1 MIMKNIFRVTSMA
14 MCLFLSLMLQ
24 AKPRIER
31 AEPLSWFTGMKM
43 PLTLMLQGEDLA
55 DADVT
60 IQQVVAGKV
69 MKGQCLGLTVK
80 SQHNAES
87 PNYLFVDLQA
97 NEPGTYRIT
106 LTKNKKSAY
115 INYVIEQRRPE
126 PRANKSYTPADVI
139 YLIMP
144 DRFANGDLL
153 NDATED
159 TAEKPAYDEWFGRH
173 GGDIKGIIDHLDA
186 IKALGATAIWCTPL
200 LLDNEPT
207 QSYHGYACADYYHI
221 DPRYGSNELYRN
233 LVNAAHNK
241 GLKMIMDIVPNHC
254 GSAHWWM
261 KDLPYHDWIHQYP
274 EFTRSNW
281 QFSTAADPHAS
292 EADFLGMNSGWFD
305 TSMPDMNLD
314 NPDVLKYFQ
323 QWAIWWIEA
332 MDLDGLRVDTYPYNE
347 KVPISK
353 WTKAVRNEYPGIN
366 IVGECWTRPTSQVA
380 YWQADARN
388 PDGYNSN
395 LPCVM
400 DFPLQEAM
408 IAALSNNGEGWGNG
422 MLKCYEVV
430 AEDFLYAHPDNL
442 LIFNSNHDT
451 PRVRD
456 MLLDK
461 SYDRNKLIVALLAT
475 MRGIPQLTYGE
486 EYGLI
491 SLNPEDVGNHG
502 ALRVNHP
509 WFKGTASKL
518 EPEQE
523 DLYKYYAKIL
533 NWRRDCK
540 TIHEGKLMHF
550 LSRDNTYAYVRYTEK
565 EAVLVY
571 INASNEERQM
581 PVAQYHEVL
590 MNYQKKGTDVVSDQP
605 FDLNQRITVKPLTA
619 IILPLEHL

>member
-1 MIMKNIFRVTSMA
+1 MKNIFRVTCMA

-550 LSRDNTYAYVRYTEK
+550 LSRDNTYAYVRYTDK

>member
-1 MIMKNIFRVTSMA
+1 MRLSSVAICLLMSM
-14 MCLFLSLMLQ
+14 LLQ

-31 AEPLSWFTGMKM
+31 AEPLSWFTDMKM

-55 DADVT
+55 DATVS
-60 IQQVVAGKV
+60 IQQLINGKAA
-69 MKGQCLGLTVK
+69 KGECTGLTLK
-80 SQHNAES
+80 RQHNAES
-87 PNYLFVDLQA
+87 PNYLFVDMDA
-97 NEPGTYRIT
+97 KTSGTYRIT
-106 LTKNKKSAY
+106 LTKDKKSVS
-115 INYVIEQRRPE
+115 IDYVINDRRPN
-126 PRANKSYTPADVI
+126 PAANTSYGPEDVI

-144 DRFANGDLL
+144 DRFANGDPG
-153 NDATED
+153 NDNTD
-159 TAEKPAYDEWFGRH
+159 NTAEKAAPTEWFGRH
-173 GGDIKGIIDHLDA
+173 GGDLKGIIDHLDA

-221 DPRYGSNELYRN
+221 DPRYGSNELY
-233 LVNAAHNK
+233 LDFVNTAHNK
-241 GLKMIMDIVPNHC
+241 GLKVIMDIVPNHC

-261 KDLPYHDWIHQYP
+261 KDLPYYDWIHQYP
-274 EFTRSNW
+274 TFTRSNW
-281 QFSTAADPHAS
+281 QFTTAADIHAS

-314 NPDVLKYFQ
+314 NPDLLKYFQ

-332 MDLDGLRVDTYPYNE
+332 FNLDGLRVDTYPYNE
-347 KVPISK
+347 KVPISQ

-366 IVGECWTRPTSQVA
+366 IVGECWTRPSSQIA

-400 DFPLQEAM
+400 DFPLQEA
-408 IAALSNNGEGWGNG
+408 IAAALGGTGEGWGQG
-422 MLKCYEVV
+422 LLKCYEVV
-430 AEDFLYAHPDNL
+430 ADDYLYAHPDNL
-442 LIFNSNHDT
+442 LIFDSNHDT

-461 SYDRNKLIVALLAT
+461 SFERNKLVAAILAT

-491 SLNPEDVGNHG
+491 SLNPEDIGNHG

-509 WFKGTASKL
+509 WFNGTATGL
-518 EPEQE
+518 EKEQE
-523 DLYKYYAKIL
+523 DLFAYYTKL
-533 NWRRDCK
+533 FSWRRTNK

-550 LSRDNTYAYVRYTEK
+550 LSRDNTYAYVRYTDK

-571 INASNEERQM
+571 INAASEPRQM
-581 PVAQYHEVL
+581 PIAQYHEL
-590 MNYQKKGTDVVSDQP
+590 LINYAKQGTDIISGNTI
-605 FDLNQRITVKPLTA
+605 DLNKRITVEPLTA
-619 IILPLEHL
+619 IIVPLAKAE